1 MDTLGT
7 SSPAEVR
14 TRFGLRLRKLRL
26 EAGFKTERAF
36 AHALD
41 MEENR
46 YTRYERG
53 EVEPN
58 LLNMAGCAAC

>member
-26 EAGFKTERAF
+26 EAGFKTARAF
-36 AHALD
+36 D
-41 MEENR
+41 MR
-46 YTRYERG
+46 
-53 EVEPN
+53 
-58 LLNMAGCAAC
+58 